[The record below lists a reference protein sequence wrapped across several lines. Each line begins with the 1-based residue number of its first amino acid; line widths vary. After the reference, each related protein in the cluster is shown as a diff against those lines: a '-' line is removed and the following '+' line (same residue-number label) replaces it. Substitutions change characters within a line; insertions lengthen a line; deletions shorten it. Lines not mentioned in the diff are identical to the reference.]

1 METINLREKIYYFH
15 NPTDIASYIDNHNFE
30 DVTEDISIL
39 LEFYTL
45 KIWINNVDELFPPLK
60 KELLK
65 NINLSETLKRTIG
78 QSLSKK
84 EADNWMH
91 EYLGKQKISQD
102 SELKLLSSKYFQE
115 MFNEYNFWTKLSQEK
130 FKSYIWSNFVDMK
143 YVLSNKKI
151 VKKFSD
157 SICDNLL
164 NDKNHIF
171 NNIEIIESLTN
182 PQNKFT
188 LPEKLKGNDSFDK
201 MVNKLIDY
209 QEEISFNDV
218 TFVQPLLEFKLSEF
232 PLTEKTRE
240 RVNKY
245 VRTYWEN
252 FKSAIMSPQYS
263 LKVSIIASQENELE
277 EQLSQQGRHI
287 KISKEWLDSI
297 EKDKMLFNIIGNFVV
312 DEYNRPISIAKPNF
326 NNIGFTKALL
336 DSTYKEERKYQDDPI
351 TMGRDLELTAILHTI
366 DSYFDEKNLSFE
378 ILIAEYFNKY
388 IESKYKFSG
397 FSMECIDQKLPY
409 KTRIK
414 LLSIEMESILKQF
427 KLLVE
432 YEKINLEYLSY
443 MDVLDIDNLPS
454 FISNRYIE
462 INQEGIDIN
471 KKEEKMMLDYLLATH
486 NYLSEYLMDDTLV
499 NKINQAENIEHY
511 SNLFSH
517 SEAKFISYCL
527 NNKEYDNALAIR
539 NKYLHGSTI
548 HFNEEQ
554 HKNNYII
561 LIKVFLIVIAKVEE
575 ELAWQGEYSDIKSQK
590 G

>member
-1 METINLREKIYYFH
+1 METISLREKIYYFH
-15 NPTDIASYIDNHNFE
+15 NPTDIARYIDNHNFE

-45 KIWINNVDELFPPLK
+45 KIWINNVDELFPRLK

-65 NINLSETLKRTIG
+65 NISLSETLKKTIG

-91 EYLGKQKISQD
+91 EYLDKQKINQD

-115 MFNEYNFWTKLSQEK
+115 MFNEYNFWTKLSKER
-130 FKSYIWSNFVDMK
+130 FKDYIWSNFVDMK

-157 SICDNLL
+157 SIYDNLL

-188 LPEKLKGNDSFDK
+188 LPEKLKNNDSFDK

-209 QEEISFNDV
+209 LEEINFNDV
-218 TFVQPLLEFKLSEF
+218 TFVQPLLDFKLSEF

-245 VRTYWEN
+245 VQIYWEN
-252 FKSAIMSPQYS
+252 FKSAIMRPQYS

-277 EQLSQQGRHI
+277 EQLFQQGRHI

-312 DEYNRPISIAKPNF
+312 DEYNRPISIAKPKISTGF
-326 NNIGFTKALL
+326 VKMLIDNN
-336 DSTYKEERKYQDDPI
+336 YKGKRLYQDDYI
-351 TMGRDLELTAILHTI
+351 TMAADIELTAILYTI
-366 DSYFDEKNLSFE
+366 NSYFDEKNLSFE

-397 FSMECIDQKLPY
+397 FSMEYIDKKLPY
-409 KTRIK
+409 KTKIK
-414 LLSIEMESILKQF
+414 LLAIEMESILKQF

-432 YEKINLEYLSY
+432 YEEINLEGLSY

-486 NYLSEYLMDDTLV
+486 NYLSEYLMGDTLV

-561 LIKVFLIVIAKVEE
+561 IIKVFLIVIAKVEE
-575 ELAWQGEYSDIKSQK
+575 ELAWRVEYSDKKIQK